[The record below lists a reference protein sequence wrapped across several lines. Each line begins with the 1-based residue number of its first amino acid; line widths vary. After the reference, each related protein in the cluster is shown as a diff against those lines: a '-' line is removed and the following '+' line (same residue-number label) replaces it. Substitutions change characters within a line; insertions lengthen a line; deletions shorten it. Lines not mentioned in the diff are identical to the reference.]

1 MLGVTQEPIQRMHR
15 NVYSRLIGTATM
27 VAAVLASACSK
38 TEPQPVKQ
46 PEPVLFKAQA
56 PIPVTFTLQKAE
68 GQTGRSSPIGN
79 NYRPQ
84 VRFPY
89 GPTETTCSV
98 QLPAST
104 PSLEPG
110 QSSTASLVCDAD
122 VQIERNKPDLVFT
135 EGGKQVAQGLVQLP

>member
-1 MLGVTQEPIQRMHR
+1 MHR
-15 NVYSRLIGTATM
+15 IINSRLIGTA
-27 VAAVLASACSK
+27 AIIAVSLTAACSK
-38 TEPQPVKQ
+38 KEPQTAKQ
-46 PEPVLFKAQA
+46 PEPVLFQAQA
-56 PIPVTFTLQKAE
+56 PIPVTFTLQKEE

-84 VRFPY
+84 VRFPF
-89 GPTETTCSV
+89 GSNEATCSV

-122 VQIERNKPDLVFT
+122 VRVERNKPEFIVA
-135 EGGKQVAQGLVQLP
+135 EGGKQVAHGLVQLP